1 MKVLLSQLVNSE
13 NFKRSGFE
21 IEDSNYFG
29 KHYDAS
35 FNKPVVAEGDGSQQ
49 SAADDSNLLR
59 EDDIDEDQFIF
70 PDKNDDS
77 PVLEGL
83 AMEN

>member
-1 MKVLLSQLVNSE
+1 M
-13 NFKRSGFE
+13 
-21 IEDSNYFG
+21 
-29 KHYDAS
+29 
-35 FNKPVVAEGDGSQQ
+35 VAEGDGSQQ